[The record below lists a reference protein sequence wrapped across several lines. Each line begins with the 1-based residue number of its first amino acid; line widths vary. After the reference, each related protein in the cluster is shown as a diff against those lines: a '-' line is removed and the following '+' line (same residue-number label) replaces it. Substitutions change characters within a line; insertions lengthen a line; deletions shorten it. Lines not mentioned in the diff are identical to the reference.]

1 MAKSAAVKIVRV
13 PSFGARAKAI
23 ARRGA
28 SVGARMAMAEKHT
41 AAAVGAAAVLGF
53 AARSGV
59 QLPKI
64 DAIGTAG
71 TYGLVAWAIGRWTRS
86 NVAQHVATGLLS
98 VAAYQLASGGSV
110 SGDDAGEI

>member
-1 MAKSAAVKIVRV
+1 
-13 PSFGARAKAI
+13 
-23 ARRGA
+23 
-28 SVGARMAMAEKHT
+28 
-41 AAAVGAAAVLGF
+41 
-53 AARSGV
+53 V

-98 VAAYQLASGGSV
+98 VAAYQLAAGGGV

>member
-1 MAKSAAVKIVRV
+1 MAKTAPVRIVRV
-13 PSFGARAKAI
+13 PTFGRAKAI

-28 SVGARMAMAEKHT
+28 TVGARIAMTERHT

-98 VAAYQLASGGSV
+98 VAAYQLASGGGV